1 MLRNVLFS
9 AAALGALA
17 TTAKP
22 IYNILNKQPDKTQS
36 FGWGNGYYQP
46 KPGESGIGFKNFTP
60 KLLSDFN
67 DLKVINFSEH
77 LEAGINSKAEALV
90 WDAHRLSSSADPS
103 INDSKR
109 NNIIKLDLPVN
120 DALLAIK

>member
-1 MLRNVLFS
+1 MLRNVLLS
-9 AAALGALA
+9 VGALGALV

-22 IYNILNKQPDKTQS
+22 FYNILNKQTDKTQT

-46 KPGESGIGFKNFTP
+46 KPGESGIGFKNFSP
-60 KLLSDFN
+60 KHLTDFA
-67 DLKVINFSEH
+67 DLKIINFSEH

-109 NNIIKLDLPVN
+109 NNIIKLDVPVS
-120 DALLAIK
+120 DAI